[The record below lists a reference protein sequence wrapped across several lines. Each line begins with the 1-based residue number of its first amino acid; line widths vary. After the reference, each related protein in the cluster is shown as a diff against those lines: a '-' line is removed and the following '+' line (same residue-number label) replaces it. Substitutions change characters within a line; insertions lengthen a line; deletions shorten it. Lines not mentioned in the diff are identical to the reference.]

1 MTRILVIA
9 RETKADDWISKE
21 VTMADVSATE
31 KKAAVHK
38 KRLDSPDETRP
49 FGRGKLE
56 IVNVDGVTIVRTH
69 HEPGWKWSQDVKPL
83 AKTDR
88 CEAQHVGY
96 VVQGRLH
103 IVGRDGSE
111 GEINAGD
118 GFVIPPGHDA
128 WTVGNETVILLDFK
142 GSPEDPKKN

>member
-1 MTRILVIA
+1 
-9 RETKADDWISKE
+9 
-21 VTMADVSATE
+21 MADARTTE

-38 KRLDSPDETRP
+38 KSLRSPDETRP
-49 FGRGKLE
+49 FGKGKME
-56 IVNVDGVTIVRTH
+56 IVNVDGVTMVRSY
-69 HEPGWKWSQDVKPL
+69 HEPGWKWSEHVKPI

-96 VVQGRLH
+96 IVQGRLH

-142 GSPEDPKKN
+142 GSPADAKQN

>member
-1 MTRILVIA
+1 
-9 RETKADDWISKE
+9 
-21 VTMADVSATE
+21 MADARATE

-49 FGRGKLE
+49 FGKGKLE
-56 IVNVDGVTIVRTH
+56 LVNVDGVTIVRTH
-69 HEPGWKWSQDVKPL
+69 HEPGWKWSQDVKPM

-88 CEAQHVGY
+88 CEVQHVGY
-96 VVQGRLH
+96 IVQGRLK

-142 GSPEDPKKN
+142 GSPGDAKQN

>member
-1 MTRILVIA
+1 
-9 RETKADDWISKE
+9 
-21 VTMADVSATE
+21 MADARTTE

-49 FGRGKLE
+49 IGKGKLE
-56 IVNVDGVTIVRTH
+56 IVNVDGVTIVRSRH
-69 HEPGWKWSQDVKPL
+69 DPGWKWSEDAKPI
-83 AKTDR
+83 AKTDW
-88 CEAQHVGY
+88 CEVRHEGY
-96 VVQGRLH
+96 IVQGRLK

-128 WTVGNETVILLDFK
+128 WTVGNETVILLDVK
-142 GSPEDPKKN
+142 GSP